1 MYICD
6 IRPTK
11 KKMAGAHQPLFL
23 LPFSSRI
30 RSLSFSCEFKWQA
43 THFQFLHSSINEVWH
58 LGHAHWLN
66 LFERKVHNAAIFK
79 SEKTTT
85 HMQFLSTFE
94 VKHSRVNCVRRFRVL
109 LAVIS
114 LQYVFLLGWLSDW
127 QTQIETSQ
135 LCVPDIPFSLG
146 HNTTKA
152 TTYPADNTNLL
163 FLNNA
168 RWWISHVS

>member
-1 MYICD
+1 MCICD

-11 KKMAGAHQPLFL
+11 KKMAGAHQRLFCYRFPLAFVLYHFRASLNGRL
-23 LPFSSRI
+23 LISSFFI
-30 RSLSFSCEFKWQA
+30 LPSMK
-43 THFQFLHSSINEVWH
+43 WH

-114 LQYVFLLGWLSDW
+114 LQYVFLLGWLSDR
-127 QTQIETSQ
+127 QTQI
-135 LCVPDIPFSLG
+135 DIKCLSDQSIMRAWYTFFLWVTIQQRLPPTRQ
-146 HNTTKA
+146 TTP
-152 TTYPADNTNLL
+152 TCY
-163 FLNNA
+163 F
-168 RWWISHVS
+168 

>member
-1 MYICD
+1 MHLWYSSYKEKD
-6 IRPTK
+6 GWSSS
-11 KKMAGAHQPLFL
+11 MSFL

-114 LQYVFLLGWLSDW
+114 LQYVFLLGWLSDR
-127 QTQIETSQ
+127 QTQIDIKCLSDQSIMRAWYTFFFGSQ
-135 LCVPDIPFSLG
+135 YNKGYHLPGRQHQLAIF
-146 HNTTKA
+146 K
-152 TTYPADNTNLL
+152 
-163 FLNNA
+163 
-168 RWWISHVS
+168 

>member
-1 MYICD
+1 MHLWYSFYKEKD
-6 IRPTK
+6 GWSSSTS
-11 KKMAGAHQPLFL
+11 FL

-114 LQYVFLLGWLSDW
+114 LQYVFLLGWLSDR
-127 QTQIETSQ
+127 QTQI
-135 LCVPDIPFSLG
+135 DIKCLSDQSIMRAWYTFFLWVTIQQRLPPTRQ
-146 HNTTKA
+146 TTP
-152 TTYPADNTNLL
+152 TCY
-163 FLNNA
+163 F
-168 RWWISHVS
+168 